1 MGDTQLELPL
11 FPLNVVLFPK
21 AIIPLRVFEER
32 YKIMLSRILQKDRQF
47 GAVLIKS
54 GQEVGGPAV
63 PFDVGTTAKVS
74 RIAPMGRGRL
84 EVTSVGG
91 QPFRIIKMLQ
101 EEPYLVGLVELLDYE
116 ARTDER
122 VWAVVD
128 QVKRLFRTHL
138 RLISQLTKQPLPSI
152 SLDLDAE
159 ALSYL
164 VGYTVQADSIEKQ
177 ILLETPDVM
186 GRLGKEVDLLEKENS
201 VFKQYL
207 ILQESGQDEPP
218 PDDKPYI
225 TRFSK
230 N

>member
-11 FPLNVVLFPK
+11 FPLNIVLFPK
-21 AIIPLRVFEER
+21 AIVPLRIFEER
-32 YKIMLSRILQKDRQF
+32 YKLMLSRILQKDRQF

-54 GQEVGGPAV
+54 GREVGGPAV
-63 PFDVGTTAKVS
+63 PFNVGTTAKVS

-84 EVTSVGG
+84 EVTSVGE
-91 QPFRIIKMLQ
+91 QPFKIVKMVQ
-101 EEPYLVGLVELLDYE
+101 EEPYLVAQVELLEYE

-122 VWAVVD
+122 VWDLID

-138 RLISQLTKQPLPSI
+138 RLISQLTNQPLPSM

-159 ALSYL
+159 SLSYL
-164 VGYTVQADSIEKQ
+164 VGYTVQADSVEKQ
-177 ILLETPDVM
+177 GLLETPDVM
-186 GRLGKEVDLLEKENS
+186 GRLGKEVELLEKENS

-207 ILQESGQDEPP
+207 ILLQSGQDAPP
-218 PDDKPYI
+218 PDDKPYT